1 MMYLFSAQIYSDLL
15 FSIGLGRYMRALH
28 KLSPQPVF
36 FYQFSFDGRLSV
48 VKKLTRSE
56 LPGNF
61 L

>member
-1 MMYLFSAQIYSDLL
+1 
-15 FSIGLGRYMRALH
+15 MRALH
-28 KLSPQPVF
+28 KLSPQPVY